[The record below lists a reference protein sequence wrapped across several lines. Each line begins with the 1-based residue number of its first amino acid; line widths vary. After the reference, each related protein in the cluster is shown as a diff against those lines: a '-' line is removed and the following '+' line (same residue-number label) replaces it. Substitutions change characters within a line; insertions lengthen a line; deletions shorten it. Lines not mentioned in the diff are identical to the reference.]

1 MSPSQS
7 GDRPGSWLA
16 VVKVALALLLLNAAV
31 SFDNLWPTPGIT
43 PDTRLAPEFVLLW
56 TLLLLA
62 VGLAGMPGPR
72 LICGLALAY
81 TLLVI
86 GRYADVT
93 APALFGRSINLYW
106 DGRQIPRFLAVS
118 AQGLAS
124 WQTLAILLAVALLLW
139 AIYRVVRLAIL
150 IAARDA
156 APHALRSRAT
166 LLITASAIVL
176 VLANTAGVKATWPYV
191 SRPVLP
197 TYLHQADLLLTALSP
212 TRLKDALP
220 PSPTFDSDLAAL
232 ERADVKLMF
241 LESYG
246 AVAFDNPALH
256 QRLAASRDALAQQI
270 AASGRQVV
278 SAFVRS
284 PTFGGA
290 SDLAHLGLLSGID
303 LSDPVR
309 HDLLLTSQRPTLISL
324 FHQRGYQTIGLYPAL
339 SWEWPERAYY
349 GFDKFFDGPH
359 LGYRGPRLGFWGIPD
374 QFTVARIDQML
385 PAAPG
390 SPARFLFFPTITSHL
405 PFHPIPPYQP
415 DWTRVLSPE
424 PYDDADLAMSLADK
438 SHWAAM
444 LPAYGGMIEYTYRWL
459 AGYLAQPAA
468 RDYVMILLGDHQPA
482 ASVSGP
488 GAPWDVPVHL
498 VSSNPALIERFIA
511 RGFRPGLEPQRP
523 VLGSMDGLTRIL
535 LDGFDGG
542 STTGLQTV
550 AARPKAEDRDHAAP
564 ARTGG

>member
-1 MSPSQS
+1 MRPLRPDS
-7 GDRPGSWLA
+7 RPGAWLT
-16 VVKVALALLLLNAAV
+16 VVKVVLAMLFLNAAV

-56 TLLLLA
+56 SLLLLA

-72 LICGLALAY
+72 LVAGLALGY

-93 APALFGRSINLYW
+93 APALFGRPINVYW

-124 WQTLAILLAVALLLW
+124 WQTLAILSIVALLLW
-139 AIYRVVRLAIL
+139 AIYRMVRLAIV

-156 APHALRSRAT
+156 APYALRSAAS
-166 LLITASAIVL
+166 LSITVAAIVL
-176 VLANTAGVKATWPYV
+176 ALANTAGVKSTWPYV

-197 TYLHQADLLLTALSP
+197 TYLHQADLLLIALSP
-212 TRLKDALP
+212 SRLEEALP
-220 PSPTFDSDLAAL
+220 PSPAFESDLAAL
-232 ERADVKLMF
+232 KGADVKLMF

-256 QRLAASRDALAQQI
+256 QRLAASRDALARQI
-270 AASGRQVV
+270 EASGRQVV

-303 LSDPVR
+303 LSNPVR
-309 HDLLLTSQRPTLISL
+309 HDLLLTSRRPTLISL
-324 FHQRGYQTIGLYPAL
+324 FHRRGYQTIGLYPAL

-349 GFDKFFDGPH
+349 GFDKFFDGPA

-374 QFTVARIDQML
+374 QFAVARIDQML
-385 PAAPG
+385 PATPG
-390 SPARFLFFPTITSHL
+390 SPAQFLFFPTITSHL
-405 PFHPIPPYQP
+405 PFHPVPPYQP
-415 DWTRVLSPE
+415 DWKRVLSTE
-424 PYDDADLAMSLADK
+424 PYDAAAIALSLADK
-438 SHWAAM
+438 SGWADM

-459 AGYLAQPAA
+459 AGYLARPAA

-488 GAPWDVPVHL
+488 DAPWDVPVHL
-498 VSSNPALIERFIA
+498 ISANRALIERFIA

-542 STTGLQTV
+542 STAGLQEV
-550 AARPKAEDRDHAAP
+550 AVKPGTEDRDHAAQ

>member
-1 MSPSQS
+1 MSLLQPGS
-7 GDRPGSWLA
+7 GRGSWLA
-16 VVKVALALLLLNAAV
+16 VVKVVLAMVFLNAAV

-62 VGLAGMPGPR
+62 VGLAGIPGPR
-72 LICGLALAY
+72 RLAGFALAY

-93 APALFGRSINLYW
+93 APALFGRPINLYW

-124 WQTLAILLAVALLLW
+124 WQTLAILSIVALLLW
-139 AIYRVVRLAIL
+139 AIYRMVRLAIL

-156 APHALRSRAT
+156 APYALRSAAT
-166 LLITASAIVL
+166 LSITAAAIVL
-176 VLANTAGVKATWPYV
+176 VLANSAGVKATWPYV

-197 TYLHQADLLLTALSP
+197 TYLHQANLLLIALSP
-212 TRLKDALP
+212 SRLEDALP
-220 PSPTFDSDLAAL
+220 PSPAFDSDLAAL
-232 ERADVKLMF
+232 KGADVKLMF

-246 AVAFDNPALH
+246 AVAFDNPALR
-256 QRLAASRDALAQQI
+256 QRLAASRDALARQI
-270 AASGRQVV
+270 ASSGRQAV

-303 LSDPVR
+303 LSNPVR
-309 HDLLLTSQRPTLISL
+309 HDLLLTSRRPTLISL
-324 FHQRGYQTIGLYPAL
+324 FRQRGYRTIGLYPAL
-339 SWEWPERAYY
+339 SWEWPERAFY
-349 GFDKFFDGPH
+349 GFDEFFDGPG

-374 QFTVARIDQML
+374 QFTVARIDQLL

-390 SPARFLFFPTITSHL
+390 APAQFLFFPTITSHL
-405 PFHPIPPYQP
+405 PFHPVPPYQP
-415 DWTRVLSPE
+415 DWTRVLSTE
-424 PYDDADLAMSLADK
+424 PYDAAAVAISLADK
-438 SHWAAM
+438 ADWSTM

-459 AGYLAQPAA
+459 AGYIAQPPT
-468 RDYVMILLGDHQPA
+468 RDYLMILLGDHQPA

-488 GAPWDVPVHL
+488 DASWDVPVHL
-498 VSSNPALIERFIA
+498 ISSNRALLERFVIQ
-511 RGFRPGLEPQRP
+511 GFRPGLEPQRP
-523 VLGSMDGLTRIL
+523 VLGSMDRLTQIL

-542 STTGLQTV
+542 STAGRRGSL
-550 AARPKAEDRDHAAP
+550 AGIDLSNP
-564 ARTGG
+564 